1 MNKGFVVLAQNT
13 VDVDYVGCAE
23 ALAIS
28 VKKCMPDSSITLI
41 SNDKS
46 SCTAFDNIVPLP
58 YGDLA
63 PESDWKLIND
73 WQVYHA
79 SPYEYTIKLEADM
92 YIPSSIDYYWDALQ
106 HRDIVVS
113 TDIRNFRSDI
123 VKDKY
128 YRQFII
134 ANNLPNC
141 YNALTYFKKS
151 DLAKQFFD
159 TVKDIFDNW
168 ESYKKILKC
177 KTTEEVSTD
186 WAYAITCHILGKDK
200 TTMPD
205 YTKFSMVHMKQ
216 MVNDTITD
224 DWTDSLVYEFT
235 ENGFRINTFLQT
247 YPFHYHMK
255 HFSNKVKKYDRTS

>member
-13 VDVDYVGCAE
+13 KDIDYVECAE

-28 VKKCMPDSSITLI
+28 VKKAMPDASITLI
-41 SNDKS
+41 SDNKS
-46 SCTAFDNIVPLP
+46 SCTSFDNILPLP

-63 PESDWKLIND
+63 PDSDWKLIND

-92 YIPSSIDYYWDALQ
+92 YIPSSIDYYWDALK

-113 TDIRNFRSDI
+113 TDIRNYRLDI

-134 ANNLPNC
+134 SNNLPNC

-151 DLAKQFFD
+151 DLAKQFYD
-159 TVKDIFDNW
+159 IVKDVFDNW

-177 KTTEEVSTD
+177 KVTEEVSTD
-186 WAYAITCHILGKDK
+186 WAYAIACHVLGRDI
-200 TTMPD
+200 TTMPS
-205 YTKFSMVHMKQ
+205 YEKFSMVHMKQ
-216 MVNDTITD
+216 MINDTDTD
-224 DWTDSLVYEFT
+224 DWTEQLVYEFT

-255 HFSNKVKKYDRTS
+255 NFSKKIKEYDRTS